1 MTRWASQIYSCKALK
16 STLDIVLLLLNNLVL
31 EKSNRS
37 SEAIGLL
44 NMINFQFVYLLYL
57 FVDLLSEVHITSK
70 YLQDSNADIS
80 KAIILIQTT
89 KDLFNKRR
97 NDPEAHHNFYM
108 EVQNKT
114 ISLNIKLPSEKHKQT
129 RTKKVPKHLEKFV
142 YSVVN
147 IEKQNNI
154 TVNDFKINIYNLIL
168 DRMITE
174 MDKGFINNEDLLS
187 ANKWVQSRSYAI
199 FKL

>member
-1 MTRWASQIYSCKALK
+1 
-16 STLDIVLLLLNNLVL
+16 
-31 EKSNRS
+31 
-37 SEAIGLL
+37 
-44 NMINFQFVYLLYL
+44 MINFQFVYLLYL

-129 RTKKVPKHLEKFV
+129 RTKKYL
-142 YSVVN
+142 N
-147 IEKQNNI
+147 I
-154 TVNDFKINIYNLIL
+154 
-168 DRMITE
+168 
-174 MDKGFINNEDLLS
+174 
-187 ANKWVQSRSYAI
+187 
-199 FKL
+199 